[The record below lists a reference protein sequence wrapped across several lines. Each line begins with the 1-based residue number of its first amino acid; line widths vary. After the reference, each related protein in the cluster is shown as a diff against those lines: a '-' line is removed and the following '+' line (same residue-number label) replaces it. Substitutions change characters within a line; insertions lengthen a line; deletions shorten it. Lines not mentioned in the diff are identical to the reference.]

1 MVSSAD
7 FWRSTTLLERQFYIP
22 RAFKKHLLS
31 HISKMFL
38 QNNAWYSRFVVLFN
52 LGVIYFL
59 KARER
64 SRVQKEAFGGIT
76 STVDYL
82 NCQVGSKSRG
92 PVRRLMHL
100 VQWTEIPM
108 NFLRLLFSKGWGGG
122 VRWLQECKPSVERSS
137 YSRHKVS
144 HLNSWVS
151 AVVQTCVL
159 TWESSLNMCVFC
171 ILGDTAF
178 GFSLLFFIWLK

>member
-7 FWRSTTLLERQFYIP
+7 FWRSTTLLERQFYVP
-22 RAFKKHLLS
+22 RAFKKLLLS

-52 LGVIYFL
+52 LGIIYFL
-59 KARER
+59 KSRER
-64 SRVQKEAFGGIT
+64 SWVQKEAFGGIT

-82 NCQVGSKSRG
+82 NCQVRSKSRG

-108 NFLRLLFSKGWGGG
+108 NFLKDFYFPRVGEG
-122 VRWLQECKPSVERSS
+122 VSDDCRNASLSWSAHLTQDTKFLILIAEFQQL
-137 YSRHKVS
+137 YRHVS
-144 HLNSWVS
+144 WPENLHWI
-151 AVVQTCVL
+151 
-159 TWESSLNMCVFC
+159 CVFSV
-171 ILGDTAF
+171 F
-178 GFSLLFFIWLK
+178 